1 MLILTLARAGM
12 PITREKLQNPM
23 TAARDADDRV
33 RLRSLFSDLE
43 ACPGSHFMALRPYM
57 ERCPD
62 RFFGRIVHTLMLDW
76 LKRRDSH
83 QRDKLRSYLA
93 SVNAELSAAML
104 FLRQINLEDWH
115 DRPLVK
121 DDDYEVLRFIDK
133 VLHPAYLRLV
143 EAVLAPLIRP
153 VAHFSRLDRGKR
165 TDGLDI
171 FNLVQELS
179 TTPMAAC
186 VNAYNHTVRNGIGHG
201 GITYLHWDIRYRDK
215 KGNEETLDV
224 WSVVRL
230 CDDMIDTCNGLASA
244 IKVFLI
250 LSFDRGYQLP
260 RELLVEELAEKTRS
274 PWWSIDGCIESELA
288 DSTQLLVYARPNS
301 RDVLKIQWA
310 GMQSAILAESL
321 APGYGRYFFSLR
333 TPMARA
339 GFAAFDGNSLRRLR
353 ESGAAEVHE
362 YASAQT
368 DFFYIPR
375 PALPRL
381 LGTIDTLAHSLRL
394 NWPIALRQ
402 IRENLQIPSVV
413 SRDARMHRNGWG
425 YVLNG
430 AVVIVGLQ
438 NETAARIIRS
448 HRRRIIRAAA
458 KQARSSASWLNPARY
473 LPLGYAHIAVFSEDF
488 RRRRLSSFGLGPQ
501 LVCTIQ
507 LQRIRRIK
515 SPDIMGSTIEVSGN
529 WRIAWNRAWI
539 ESGGCVSEE
548 PQDASIG

>member
-1 MLILTLARAGM
+1 VS
-12 PITREKLQNPM
+12 ITREKLQNPL
-23 TAARDADDRV
+23 TVARDADDRA
-33 RLRSLFSDLE
+33 RLQLLFPDLA
-43 ACPGSHFMALRPYM
+43 ACPESHFMALRPYM

-62 RFFGRIVHTLMLDW
+62 RFFGRSVHTLMLDW

-83 QRDKLRSYLA
+83 QRDGLRGYLA
-93 SVNAELSAAML
+93 SIDAELSAAML
-104 FLRQINLEDWH
+104 FLRQINSEDWH

-133 VLHPAYLRLV
+133 VLHPVYLRLA

-153 VAHFSRLDRGKR
+153 VAHFSRLDRGKG
-165 TDGLDI
+165 TEGLDV

-186 VNAYNHTVRNGIGHG
+186 TAAYNHTVRNGIGHG
-201 GITYLHWDIRYRDK
+201 GIVYLQRDIRYRDK

-250 LSFDRGYQLP
+250 LSFDSGYQLP
-260 RELLVEELAEKTRS
+260 RELLVEELVEETRS
-274 PWWSIDGCIESELA
+274 PWWSIEGCLESELA
-288 DSTQLLVYARPNS
+288 DSTQLLVYAHPNS

-310 GMQSAILAESL
+310 SMQSAILAESL

-333 TPMARA
+333 TPMAWA
-339 GFAAFDGNSLRRLR
+339 GFAAFDGNSLRQSR
-353 ESGAAEVHE
+353 ESGAVEVHQ
-362 YASAQT
+362 YASAMEKT
-368 DFFYIPR
+368 GFFYVPR

-381 LGTIDTLAHSLRL
+381 LGRIDTLVHSFRLR
-394 NWPIALRQ
+394 WPLVLRQ
-402 IRENLQIPSVV
+402 IRENLQIPSIV
-413 SRDARMHRNGWG
+413 SRDARMHRNSWG

-430 AVVIVGLQ
+430 AVVIIGLQ

-448 HRRRIIRAAA
+448 HRRRIIRIAAGG
-458 KQARSSASWLNPARY
+458 ARSSASWLNLARY
-473 LPLGYAHIAVFSEDF
+473 LPLGYARIAVFSEDL

-515 SPDIMGSTIEVSGN
+515 SPDIIGSTIEVSGN

-548 PQDASIG
+548 PRDASPG